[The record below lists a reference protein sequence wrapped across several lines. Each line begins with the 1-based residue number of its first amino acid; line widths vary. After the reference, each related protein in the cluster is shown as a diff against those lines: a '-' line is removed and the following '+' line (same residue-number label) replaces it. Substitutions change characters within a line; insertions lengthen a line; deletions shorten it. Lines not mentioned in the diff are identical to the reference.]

1 MLNVKYTDS
10 ACFRC
15 LENLRETSLE
25 LTLIHTGK
33 ENCKPSH
40 VFSGIREEY
49 IIHFVLS
56 GSGFYS
62 VNESTWHLEP
72 GQMFLIYPGD
82 AVTYG
87 ADEHNPWTYAW
98 IGIRGMRVD
107 SILKEC
113 GFSRTKLIQP
123 APSEKNV
130 MECIDN
136 MLDHKELTTAGSM
149 HRESSLLKLLAL
161 LMEHH
166 AELSRKKGK
175 QEKYTYSSNV
185 YVGLAIDFIH
195 CMYNHNIG
203 VTDIAENIGISR
215 AHLNQ
220 CFQKELN
227 LSVQKFLIDYR
238 MHKAANL
245 LLSTEMSVKEI
256 SNLVGYD
263 DQLTFS
269 KAFKKK
275 FGMSPK
281 NYKAHTDE
289 MDKFNEKQPDK
300 PGAYQRPK

>member
-10 ACFRC
+10 AIFRC
-15 LENLRETSLE
+15 LENLRETSME

-33 ENCKPSH
+33 ERCKPSH

-62 VNESTWHLEP
+62 VNENTWHLEP

-87 ADEHNPWTYAW
+87 ADEHNPWSYAW

-113 GFSRTKLIQP
+113 GFSRNKLILP
-123 APSEKNV
+123 APPKEKI
-130 MECIDN
+130 MEAIN
-136 MLDHKELTTAGSM
+136 TMLEHKELSFSGSL
-149 HRESSLLKLLAL
+149 HRESSLLHLLAL
-161 LMEHH
+161 LTEHH
-166 AELSRKKGK
+166 ASLSRKGR
-175 QEKYTYSSNV
+175 QSKYNYSSNV
-185 YVGLAIDFIH
+185 YVELAIDYIN
-195 CMYNHNIG
+195 CMYKHSIA

-227 LSVQKFLIDYR
+227 LPVQKFLIDYR

-256 SNLVGYD
+256 SNQVGYD

-269 KAFKKK
+269 KAFKKN
-275 FGMSPK
+275 S
-281 NYKAHTDE
+281 A
-289 MDKFNEKQPDK
+289 
-300 PGAYQRPK
+300 

>member
-1 MLNVKYTDS
+1 MKNVKYTDS

-62 VNESTWHLEP
+62 VNENTYHMEP

-87 ADEHNPWTYAW
+87 ADEFNPWTYAW

-113 GFSRTKLIQP
+113 GFSKNKLILP
-123 APSEKNV
+123 APAEKNI
-130 MECIDN
+130 MECIDT
-136 MLDHKELTTAGSM
+136 MLDHKELNTAASM

-161 LMEHH
+161 LIEYHT
-166 AELSRKKGK
+166 ELSRKGK
-175 QEKYTYSSNV
+175 PEKYNYSSNI
-185 YVGLAIDFIH
+185 YVGLAIDYIN
-195 CMYNHNIG
+195 CMYKHNIS
-203 VTDIAENIGISR
+203 VSDIAENIGISR

-245 LLSTEMSVKEI
+245 LLSTEMSIKEI

-281 NYKAHTDE
+281 NYKTHTDE
-289 MDKFNEKQPDK
+289 MDKFKEKQPDK
-300 PGAYQRPK
+300 PGAYQPFQ

>member
-1 MLNVKYTDS
+1 MKNVKYTDS

-33 ENCKPSH
+33 ENCKPFH

-62 VNESTWHLEP
+62 VNGNTYTLGSGE
-72 GQMFLIYPGD
+72 MFLIYPGD

-87 ADEHNPWTYAW
+87 ADESSPWTYAW

-113 GFSRTKLIQP
+113 GFSKNKLVLP
-123 APSEKNV
+123 APSEQNV
-130 MECIDN
+130 MNSINNILE
-136 MLDHKELTTAGSM
+136 HKELTSAGSM
-149 HRESSLLKLLAL
+149 HRESNLLSLLAL

-166 AELSRKKGK
+166 TALSLKGK
-175 QEKYTYSSNV
+175 QEKYSYSSNI
-185 YVGLAIDFIH
+185 YVGLAIDYIH
-195 CMYNHNIG
+195 CMYSHGIK
-203 VTDIAENIGISR
+203 VSDIAENIGVSR

-227 LSVQKFLIDYR
+227 LPVQKFLIDYR

-245 LLSTEMSVKEI
+245 LLSTEASVKEI

-281 NYKAHTDE
+281 NYKTHIDE
-289 MDKFNEKQPDK
+289 MDKFKEKQI
-300 PGAYQRPK
+300 